1 MAFVVEPGDGTE
13 PLANS
18 YASLEE
24 FGEYWTDRGFD
35 YTVFGTGLIQR
46 ALIKATDYID
56 LNNKY
61 YFKGQL
67 LKEDQ
72 PLAFPRENLY
82 IGCRLIEG
90 VPREVKIATFEYA
103 KRVLEGEGGNG
114 DLFVDPVDRDETGAV
129 IVKQFEKI
137 GPIETET
144 EYLVGTASEL
154 RSYPSA
160 DKWLLPF
167 LRGTSGSIRN

>member
-1 MAFVVEPGDGTE
+1 MFTPEPGDGTE

-18 YASLEE
+18 YTTVEE
-24 FGEYWTDRGFD
+24 FAEYWTDRGFN
-35 YTVFGTGLIQR
+35 YTVYTTGAVQR

-61 YFKGQL
+61 YFKGYL
-67 LKEDQ
+67 LEEEQ
-72 PLAFPRENLY
+72 PLAFPRQNLY
-82 IGCRLIEG
+82 LDCRLIEG
-90 VPREVKIATFEYA
+90 VPKEIKIATFEYA
-103 KRVLEGEGGNG
+103 KRVLTGADDGNG
-114 DLFVDPVDRDETGAV
+114 DLQEDPNDRDETGAV
-129 IVKQFEKI
+129 ITKLFEKI

-144 EYLVGTASEL
+144 EYLAGTGSEV
-154 RSYPSA
+154 RSYPGA